1 MNRAYRYRI
10 YPDDKQKEQLE
21 KTFGCCRYV
30 YNAVLDLQKKR
41 YTEGEK
47 YLSKINANNFC
58 NRELKVSNP
67 WLKEVDKFALT
78 NTIFALDTGFQKFFD
93 KAGGYPKFKS
103 KKRSKNSYTTNST
116 NGNIC
121 VNENSVKLPKLGRV
135 KAVIHRNAPKEWIL
149 KSATVTK
156 EHDGTY
162 YCSVLYE
169 METVIVHEAK
179 ECNGAKVIGL
189 DYKSDGLYMDSE
201 GKVCGSPKYYKRSME
216 ILAKRQR
223 KLKHKKTG
231 SNNYYKQ
238 QKKIAKLHRHTANQR
253 KDFLHKE
260 SLSIAK
266 TYDIVCV
273 EDLNMRAMS
282 NKGFGNGRVTL
293 DNGYGMFIN
302 MLEYKLDE
310 RGKHLVKVNK
320 WYASSQICSSC
331 GRQQKISLGTRTY
344 RCECGMIM
352 DRDKNAAINIK
363 NEGVRVLMELTA

>member
-1 MNRAYRYRI
+1 
-10 YPDDKQKEQLE
+10 
-21 KTFGCCRYV
+21 
-30 YNAVLDLQKKR
+30 
-41 YTEGEK
+41 
-47 YLSKINANNFC
+47 
-58 NRELKVSNP
+58 
-67 WLKEVDKFALT
+67 
-78 NTIFALDTGFQKFFD
+78 
-93 KAGGYPKFKS
+93 
-103 KKRSKNSYTTNST
+103 
-116 NGNIC
+116 
-121 VNENSVKLPKLGRV
+121 
-135 KAVIHRNAPKEWIL
+135 
-149 KSATVTK
+149 
-156 EHDGTY
+156 
-162 YCSVLYE
+162 
-169 METVIVHEAK
+169 
-179 ECNGAKVIGL
+179 
-189 DYKSDGLYMDSE
+189 MDSE

-223 KLKHKKTG
+223 KLNHKKTG

-331 GRQQKISLGTRTY
+331 GRQHKISLGTRTY

-363 NEGVRVLMELTA
+363 NEGVRVLMEPTA